1 MQILINTNVKMNT
14 FCKWADNGS
23 VTGVFKLEVFD
34 MVFAQKSHEQFN
46 WDADTNNFMIEKLY

>member
-1 MQILINTNVKMNT
+1 MTT

-34 MVFAQKSHEQFN
+34 IVFAQKTHEQFV
-46 WDADTNNFMIEKLY
+46 WGADTNNFMIEKLY

>member
-1 MQILINTNVKMNT
+1 MQVLINSKTEMTT

-34 MVFAQKSHEQFN
+34 IVFAQKTHEQFV
-46 WDADTNNFMIEKLY
+46 WGADTNNFMIEKLY